1 MRQTGESLRR
11 EGRIKGMEE
20 VFFQLLLICYGL
32 VLGGQRLTGMQ
43 SDTSNTVTF
52 VHTGS
57 GSCDSFH
64 LNRSRSRAMATTAL
78 IVLRQFVFLMS

>member
-11 EGRIKGMEE
+11 EGRIKGMEG
-20 VFFQLLLICYGL
+20 VFSQLLLIMDSFQ
-32 VLGGQRLTGMQ
+32 GGQRLTGMQ
-43 SDTSNTVTF
+43 SDTPNTVTF

-78 IVLRQFVFLMS
+78 IVLRQFVFPMS